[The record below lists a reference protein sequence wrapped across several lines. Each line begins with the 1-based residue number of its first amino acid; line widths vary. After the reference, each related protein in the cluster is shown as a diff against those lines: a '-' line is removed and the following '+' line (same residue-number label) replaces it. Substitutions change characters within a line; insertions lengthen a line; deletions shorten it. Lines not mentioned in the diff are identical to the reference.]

1 MGILSYIIV
10 EKTSLH
16 LSIEKKKRRDDL
28 GTYKRIR
35 SKSYLIDSDP
45 YSFRFLF
52 LIPLLVFLS
61 TDIDDNSNS
70 ESTKITNTLINY
82 RGAAMYYRVDNDD
95 WPSVG
100 EYLPDSPMVGS
111 LDHYTEKSFDKENYS
126 QLLIKEIPAG
136 SKRLYLGLRPGKG
149 SALSFNKLTRKNL
162 AKRSTV
168 FRADGLPYSSD
179 IIGSGDV
186 FIPMKD

>member
-1 MGILSYIIV
+1 MPSDHEIYKYEYIR
-10 EKTSLH
+10 
-16 LSIEKKKRRDDL
+16 IE
-28 GTYKRIR
+28 
-35 SKSYLIDSDP
+35 
-45 YSFRFLF
+45 
-52 LIPLLVFLS
+52 
-61 TDIDDNSNS
+61 
-70 ESTKITNTLINY
+70 NTLRNY
-82 RGAAMYYRVDNDD
+82 KSAALMYYTDNDE
-95 WPSVG
+95 WPPVG
-100 EYLPDSPMVGS
+100 EYLPNSPMVIS

-126 QLLIKEIPAG
+126 HLLIKEIPAG